1 MKDTTDLYKDIN
13 GNGIKQLD
21 VFIDRYTL
29 LLGIHVKYIIFILL
43 LLILYMLSDT
53 DFFCRH
59 SFFHAIDCQCN
70 SGAVCYKSTE
80 CACIRFNQN
89 IRIVTI
95 TVILII
101 FCIIKWIYA
110 CQMKPMVTACFQV
123 FTRLEI
129 YTYHKHKSERL
140 HEKKRELEQE
150 KMKSEFYYAELKRQ
164 INEYHENGKPEKT
177 QGKGLFDKLNS
188 HCLKIVLLS
197 KELDDL
203 SVAIERTENEMHGYK
218 YEIDSYGSEIE
229 NAISS
234 FVSKKKRNIVCE
246 PDRIRIRMLFKS
258 LGAQLLYTV
267 EP

>member
-1 MKDTTDLYKDIN
+1 MK
-13 GNGIKQLD
+13 Q
-21 VFIDRYTL
+21 
-29 LLGIHVKYIIFILL
+29 
-43 LLILYMLSDT
+43 
-53 DFFCRH
+53 
-59 SFFHAIDCQCN
+59 
-70 SGAVCYKSTE
+70 
-80 CACIRFNQN
+80 
-89 IRIVTI
+89 
-95 TVILII
+95 
-101 FCIIKWIYA
+101 
-110 CQMKPMVTACFQV
+110 MVTACFHV

-140 HEKKRELEQE
+140 YERKRELEQE

-164 INEYHENGKPEKT
+164 INEYHENEKPEKT
-177 QGKGLFDKLNS
+177 HGKSLFDKLNS
-188 HCLKIVLLS
+188 YCLKIVLLS

-234 FVSKKKRNIVCE
+234 FSFKENRNIVCK
-246 PDRIRIRMLFKS
+246 PDRIRIKMLFKS